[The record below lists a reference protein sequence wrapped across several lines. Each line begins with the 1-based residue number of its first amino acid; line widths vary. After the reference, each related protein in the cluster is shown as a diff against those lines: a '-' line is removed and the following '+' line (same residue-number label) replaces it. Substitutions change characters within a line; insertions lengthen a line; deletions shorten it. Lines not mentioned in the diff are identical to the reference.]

1 MSSDPALDALLDNF
15 SVQKPAPQS
24 VDAANHA
31 PSTPIAHENP
41 SAGDEILENFT
52 TEKPGQG
59 SPATSKSFTPPT
71 TAYENMPWGDVAA
84 SAIEHV
90 PGEVASGLSAVAH
103 GVSSAVNDPSGAASA
118 VVNAGKNLWQGAR
131 ATYLRNT
138 DGGEDGANPHNLS
151 EDDIAKSD
159 ALMHGLHETYG
170 TLFEPGGFKRA
181 IATKPISTMMDV
193 SAPFTLAGSALK
205 KGPGLV
211 GTAGRALE
219 ATGSA
224 LDPAQQALQIAKL
237 PMQALKPV
245 VPFIQRVTTGSP
257 YGALKAAAEAGE
269 SSNPVLRDAFRAHL
283 NGSAPPSEIT
293 SAIRGAAQQLQADRS
308 AAYIQGAKD
317 VGIRGAQPGTLPTLS
332 YAPIDN
338 ALDDARGMTRQFDP
352 ATGTQR
358 IIYGD
363 ADKVLDAIE
372 AEIRARQSAP
382 VSVPGPNGQLVPSI
396 YHNLEGFDGLKKF
409 IGQFQSGQG
418 VSALQNAAVTKLYN
432 SVLDAIHGPANAP
445 IHPDYAKVM
454 EKYAT
459 ASKQLSEISSTF
471 GTGAR
476 VNDSAALAK
485 ILKEYKKNGGGDLLA
500 ELTKKDPT
508 IPFRLAGH
516 TLSEFIPGG
525 IRGAL
530 NFTSGVGTGMVN
542 PLYPVAQVA
551 ASSPR
556 LMGNLNYIAGRFIGA
571 KPPPIATQG
580 AYRAGEAVSGL
591 QPPDNRMERKS
602 GGNVSNDAAHD
613 HLVARLMN
621 LAEKAKRGENAT
633 TKPLLNAPDEAIVK
647 ALGIANAAI

>member
-1 MSSDPALDALLDNF
+1 
-15 SVQKPAPQS
+15 
-24 VDAANHA
+24 
-31 PSTPIAHENP
+31 
-41 SAGDEILENFT
+41 
-52 TEKPGQG
+52 
-59 SPATSKSFTPPT
+59 
-71 TAYENMPWGDVAA
+71 
-84 SAIEHV
+84 
-90 PGEVASGLSAVAH
+90 
-103 GVSSAVNDPSGAASA
+103 
-118 VVNAGKNLWQGAR
+118 
-131 ATYLRNT
+131 
-138 DGGEDGANPHNLS
+138 
-151 EDDIAKSD
+151 
-159 ALMHGLHETYG
+159 
-170 TLFEPGGFKRA
+170 
-181 IATKPISTMMDV
+181 
-193 SAPFTLAGSALK
+193 
-205 KGPGLV
+205 
-211 GTAGRALE
+211 
-219 ATGSA
+219 
-224 LDPAQQALQIAKL
+224 
-237 PMQALKPV
+237 
-245 VPFIQRVTTGSP
+245 
-257 YGALKAAAEAGE
+257 
-269 SSNPVLRDAFRAHL
+269 
-283 NGSAPPSEIT
+283 
-293 SAIRGAAQQLQADRS
+293 
-308 AAYIQGAKD
+308 
-317 VGIRGAQPGTLPTLS
+317 
-332 YAPIDN
+332 
-338 ALDDARGMTRQFDP
+338 MTRQFDP

-432 SVLDAIHGPANAP
+432 SVLSAIHGPANAP

-591 QPPDNRMERKS
+591 QSPDNRMDRKS
-602 GGNVSNDAAHD
+602 GGKVSNDAAHN
-613 HLVARLMN
+613 HLVARLMS